1 MDSFIALLDFV
12 QAALVGWVKEEFLKM
27 VLVVAVDMVAKAG
40 MDIILAILSM
50 VVLHMEILIYPVSLV
65 VVVEMIALVVQL
77 LVVVLLVSI

>member
-1 MDSFIALLDFV
+1 MDSFIALLEFV
-12 QAALVGWVKEEFLKM
+12 QAALVGWVKEEFLIM
-27 VLVVAVDMVAKAG
+27 VLVVVADMVAKAG
-40 MDIILAILSM
+40 MDIIVAILLM

>member
-12 QAALVGWVKEEFLKM
+12 QAALVGWVKEEFLIM
-27 VLVVAVDMVAKAG
+27 VLVVVADMVAKAG
-40 MDIILAILSM
+40 MDIIVAILLM